1 MQPLAVSAR
10 SVGGGGLQELRLLV
24 VVSGDFGELGAAL
37 NFLQGL
43 ATSMPPAWSAL
54 VLLPTPL
61 GHAMPI
67 DCTQPWRVYGTLAD
81 IQRSLVEYRPNT
93 VLLATGY
100 LLTVDTGLTALDVL
114 RLLQRLRRLGVT
126 LLTTDPF
133 LGVRP
138 WPTLPQVGDLRQ
150 PAGRLAFALSCYLI
164 GLCSR
169 VWAMRL
175 ALRKAWQVYPAPT
188 ARLPTLA
195 GQRRLSYC
203 SDHAAAAG
211 TAPGAVLGDRP
222 IWLFVLSRVDYALL
236 VQAHGPDHLKAL
248 HPRLAECLALGRHA
262 VVVGPAELVADI
274 ESHFSDR
281 DQLSVFS
288 NLSHSRYLGWLMV
301 AEYAFFWNLLSFSL
315 IHRVLAGRP
324 VFFFDPG
331 HFATLFPAVA
341 QAGQRLFYGGW
352 RPPLRRL
359 DQPFDLQQL
368 AHAAA
373 ATTQAFTNIGEG
385 LRSGM
390 TPAELL
396 RIARSDGVG

>member
-1 MQPLAVSAR
+1 MSVHC
-10 SVGGGGLQELRLLV
+10 VGGASLQELRLLV
-24 VVSGDFGELGAAL
+24 LVSGDFGELGAAL

-43 ATSMPPAWSAL
+43 APSMPPAWSGL

-67 DCTQPWRVYGTLAD
+67 DCTQPWQVYGTLAD
-81 IQRSLVEYRPNT
+81 IQRSLAEYRPNT

-100 LLTVDTGLTALDVL
+100 LLTVDTGLTALDVM

-138 WPTLPQVGDLRQ
+138 WPTLPPVGDLRQ
-150 PAGRLAFALSCYLI
+150 PAGRVAFALSVYLI

-175 ALRKAWQVYPAPT
+175 ALRKAWHVYPAPT

-195 GQRRLSYC
+195 GRRRLSYC

-211 TAPGAVLGDRP
+211 TAPGAVPGDRP

-236 VQAHGPDHLKAL
+236 DQTHGPDYLKAL
-248 HPRLAECLALGRHA
+248 HERLAECLAMGRHA
-262 VVVGPAELVADI
+262 VVVGPADLVADI
-274 ESHFSDR
+274 ESHLSDR

-288 NLSHSRYLGWLMV
+288 DLLHSRYLGWLMA
-301 AEYAFFWNLLSFSL
+301 AEYAFFWNFLSFSL

-331 HFATLFPAVA
+331 HFAALFPAVA
-341 QAGQRLFYGGW
+341 EAGQRLFYGGW
-352 RPPLRRL
+352 RPPLQRL
-359 DQPFDLQQL
+359 DQSFDLQQL
-368 AHAAA
+368 ADAAA
-373 ATTQAFTNIGEG
+373 ATSQAFKGISEG

-396 RIARSDGVG
+396 RIAGSDGVG